1 MWECSRSKSKKQL
14 MELPQSGARL
24 LLPCMHVKNAAT
36 SNDGDPQVV
45 VLTHS
50 KDCFRLIT
58 FPTLKHDISVGSSS
72 ASEVM
77 MMNSPPK
84 FCFLFKQDMIQC
96 VLLAASFVF
105 KSQDHQE
112 VQLFQSILLQETLC
126 IFRPH
131 VKYTMKPHCAQFI
144 SLFPLENRCWMLQF
158 SLRGCELCVHF
169 KAFLLPAGTC
179 PNRFNRWSIACI
191 LHFLSSQY
199 LVVQY
204 LASI

>member
-1 MWECSRSKSKKQL
+1 MRECSSSKSIKQL
-14 MELPQSGARL
+14 MELSQSGAGL
-24 LLPCMHVKNAAT
+24 LLPCMHVQNAAT

-58 FPTLKHDISVGSSS
+58 FPTLKQDISVGSSS

-77 MMNSPPK
+77 IMNSPLK
-84 FCFLFKQDMIQC
+84 FLQC
-96 VLLAASFVF
+96 VLLAVSFVF

-112 VQLFQSILLQETLC
+112 VQPFQSILLQETLY
-126 IFRPH
+126 IFRHH

-144 SLFPLENRCWMLQF
+144 SRFPLENRCWMLQF
-158 SLRGCELCVHF
+158 SLRECELCVHF
-169 KAFLLPAGTC
+169 KTFMLPAGTC
-179 PNRFNRWSIACI
+179 LNRFNRWSIACI